1 MKNDEVLQRD
11 VEAAIGWEP
20 ILNIAEIGVTSTD
33 SIVTL
38 TGVVDSYLKK
48 TKAEDAARKVAGVKA
63 VIEKIEVKFINP
75 NERTDNEIAREV
87 LDSLKSNWEVPYQRI
102 KVKVEDGW
110 VTLEGDVEWNFQKE
124 AIKNAVRNLEG
135 VKVLTN
141 DIRVQPKTIDEIE
154 EGTIEQALQ
163 RNWSMANQDISV
175 SILNNNVTLN
185 GTVNSYF
192 QKEEA
197 ERIAWKAPGVWTVK
211 NELVIDFKD

>member
-1 MKNDEVLQRD
+1 MKNDEVIQRD

-63 VIEKIEVKFINP
+63 VVEKIEVKFINP

-141 DIRVQPKTIDEIE
+141 DIRVQPKTTDEIE

-163 RNWSMANQDISV
+163 RNWSMANQDVSV

>member
-1 MKNDEVLQRD
+1 MKNDEVIQRD

-63 VIEKIEVKFINP
+63 VVEKIEVKFINP

-141 DIRVQPKTIDEIE
+141 DIRVQPKTTDEIE